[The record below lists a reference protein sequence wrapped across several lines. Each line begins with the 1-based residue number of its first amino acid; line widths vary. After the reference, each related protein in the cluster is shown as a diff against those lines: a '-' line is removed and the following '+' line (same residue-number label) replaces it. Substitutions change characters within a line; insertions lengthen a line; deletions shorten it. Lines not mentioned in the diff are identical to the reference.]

1 MHDFFLNDKA
11 TTEIQQSRHT
21 LSLHDAL
28 TIGNVRMQRADRE
41 DGQRPGKHRQSL
53 HDETAQKSKNG
64 SAAKQEQDDDGES
77 CHVRSLIA
85 SKHMVNKLR
94 QRPETAGGNAGRLI
108 RNGCGDK
115 RPRKAQLRRFAEAKR
130 RMSNWTDFTG

>member
-1 MHDFFLNDKA
+1 MRISDWSSDVCSSDL
-11 TTEIQQSRHT
+11 
-21 LSLHDAL
+21 
-28 TIGNVRMQRADRE
+28 
-41 DGQRPGKHRQSL
+41 RQSL
-53 HDETAQKSKNG
+53 QDETAQKTKNG
-64 SAAKQEQDDDGES
+64 SAADQEQDDDVES

>member
-1 MHDFFLNDKA
+1 MRISDWNSDVCSSDL
-11 TTEIQQSRHT
+11 
-21 LSLHDAL
+21 
-28 TIGNVRMQRADRE
+28 AD
-41 DGQRPGKHRQSL
+41 
-53 HDETAQKSKNG
+53 
-64 SAAKQEQDDDGES
+64 QEQDDDVES

-130 RMSNWTDFTG
+130 RMSNWTDFTGRSEEHPSELQSLMRSSYADFCLKKKQHKLK